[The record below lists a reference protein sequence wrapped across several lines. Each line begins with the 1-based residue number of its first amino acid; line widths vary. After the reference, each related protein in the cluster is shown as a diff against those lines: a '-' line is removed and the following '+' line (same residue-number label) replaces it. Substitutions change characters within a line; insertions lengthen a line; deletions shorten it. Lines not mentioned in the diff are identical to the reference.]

1 MNRRKKT
8 LFNLKHQ
15 LEKIVRYLTCYNMS
29 VKASSQGQKKL
40 FHPLFICL
48 FVLLYVLDLV
58 VEFVL

>member
-8 LFNLKHQ
+8 LLNLKHQ
-15 LEKIVRYLTCYNMS
+15 LEKIVGYFTCYTMS

-40 FHPLFICL
+40 LHPLFICL